1 MNIPDNERQI
11 IIYGAPGTGKSY
23 YINQQLGGKVVS
35 NKQQLEGKA
44 ISKENQ
50 FRTTFHPD
58 SDYSTFVGAYKPTM
72 DGETIKYKFVPQVF
86 LKAYVRAY
94 QASTE
99 KVYLIIEEINR
110 GNCAQIFGDIF
121 QLLDRNDEGRSE
133 YEIDA
138 DEDIKA
144 YLEEK
149 LGKDSDGI
157 KGGKLCLPSN
167 LYIYATMN
175 TSDQSLF
182 PIDSAFKR
190 RWYWVY
196 SPIKYDNTKWVI
208 KIDDSQYSWTS
219 FQKVVNDKI
228 FKATNSEDKMLGDFF
243 VKPNG
248 NEISKEMFRDKI
260 LFYLWNDVCKDGS
273 GDIFVDK
280 DNNPITFSS
289 LYNGE
294 EGDKKLIAIMEH
306 LKKDDNWGITDNEG
320 QNSNSPKDYTKY
332 SINKDNTE
340 YPKSKLPTEL
350 VKLYIK
356 KNQNL
361 SDKEII
367 DNLKKLFKGL
377 GSNAIE
383 EPDAWDKRKATNK
396 ESLSNFI
403 DKEGNSFDKKT
414 SDTFICV
421 ANNIWN
427 KDNIPTLIERGQSW
441 GLINEIKQS

>member
-1 MNIPDNERQI
+1 MEIPSNERQI

-23 YINQQLGGKVVS
+23 FINQ
-35 NKQQLEGKA
+35 
-44 ISKENQ
+44 IIPKENQ

-72 DGETIKYKFVPQVF
+72 VGNDIQYKFVPQVF
-86 LKAYVRAY
+86 LKAYVQAY
-94 QASTE
+94 NVPEQN
-99 KVYLIIEEINR
+99 VYLVIEEINR

-121 QLLDRNDEGRSE
+121 QLLDRDEKGCSV

-144 YLEEK
+144 HLEEM
-149 LGKDSDGI
+149 LGKNSEGI
-157 KGGKLCLPSN
+157 KGGKLSLPSN

-196 SPIKYDNTKWVI
+196 SPIKYKNENKNEEWFI
-208 KIDDSQYSWTS
+208 KIGDNQYSWTS

-228 FKATNSEDKMLGDFF
+228 FAATNSEDKMLGDYF

-280 DNNPITFSS
+280 DNHTITFSDLFKSDGDNKLLAIIEHLGVEKKS
-289 LYNGE
+289 LENIEQGSDDSDAETNSGSSKRDLNQYSINGNGSYPKKRVLVEIIKSYMGNNPNISAEDFWDRWKFVYDEVASYAIIKDEDKKKSYQTE
-294 EGDKKLIAIMEH
+294 EILFGDKKFYINTQIWNPERMDK
-306 LKKDDNWGITDNEG
+306 LKEALQKHPELG
-320 QNSNSPKDYTKY
+320 Y
-332 SINKDNTE
+332 SIE
-340 YPKSKLPTEL
+340 
-350 VKLYIK
+350 
-356 KNQNL
+356 
-361 SDKEII
+361 
-367 DNLKKLFKGL
+367 
-377 GSNAIE
+377 
-383 EPDAWDKRKATNK
+383 
-396 ESLSNFI
+396 
-403 DKEGNSFDKKT
+403 
-414 SDTFICV
+414 
-421 ANNIWN
+421 
-427 KDNIPTLIERGQSW
+427 
-441 GLINEIKQS
+441 EIKQS